1 MSLAHSPFLP
11 ARGLRNAH
19 LQSVLSSSP
28 ARARHAARKLAEAAA
43 SHQTLTLDGGDGI
56 RLQGVLS
63 TPQGSSEQRQ
73 VQHRTLV
80 LLLHGWEGSA
90 QSSYVRAA
98 AARLLQDGY
107 RVFRLNFRD
116 HGDTH
121 HLNEEIFHSGRIA
134 EVAAAAADL
143 VTRLAVQRLAVA
155 GWSLGG
161 NFALR
166 LGLAANAANLPLTAL
181 AAICPA
187 IDPARTMSALENGLP
202 LYLRYFEHKWRRSL
216 AKKRKLFPERHD
228 FDDAVLKLR
237 MRPLTAYFAEHH
249 TDYGSLENYFDAYSI
264 AGERLA
270 ALPVS
275 ADILMA
281 ADDPVVPV
289 ADFHA
294 IAHLPSLRIE
304 LAEYGGHC
312 GFLLDWQMNGYAE
325 DWLSRCLAARLQ
337 EPD

>member
-1 MSLAHSPFLP
+1 MSLASSPFLP
-11 ARGLRNAH
+11 ARGLRNGH
-19 LQSVLSSSP
+19 MQSVLASSP
-28 ARARHAARKLAEAAA
+28 ARARHAARKLAAANA
-43 SHQTLTLDGGDGI
+43 SHQTLTLDAGDGI

-63 TPQGSSEQRQ
+63 APQNHLSDA
-73 VQHRTLV
+73 LV

-90 QSSYVRAA
+90 ESSYIRAA
-98 AARLLQDGY
+98 AARLLQEGH

-121 HLNEEIFHSGRIA
+121 HLNQGIFHSGRIA
-134 EVAAAAADL
+134 EVVAATSDL
-143 VTRLAVQRLAVA
+143 LARLEVQRLAVA

-166 LGLAANAANLPLTAL
+166 LGLAARAARLPLTAI

-187 IDPARTMSALENGLP
+187 IDPARTMETMEAGLP

-228 FDDAVLKLR
+228 FDDTVLKLR
-237 MRPLTAYFAEHH
+237 MRPLTRYFAEHH
-249 TDYGSLENYFDAYSI
+249 TDYGSLENYFDAYNI
-264 AGERLA
+264 AGERLS
-270 ALPVS
+270 ALPVT

-281 ADDPVVPV
+281 ADDPIVPV

-294 IAHLPSLRIE
+294 IAHLPSLRVE

-325 DWLSRCLAARLQ
+325 HWLAARFATLLQ
-337 EPD
+337 NPPPS

>member
-1 MSLAHSPFLP
+1 MIASPFLP

-28 ARARHAARKLAEAAA
+28 ARARYATRKLAEAQA
-43 SHQTLTLDGGDGI
+43 SHQTLTLDAGEGI

-63 TPQGSSEQRQ
+63 TPPNPPGDA
-73 VQHRTLV
+73 LV

-90 QSSYVRAA
+90 ESNYIRAA
-98 AARLLQDGY
+98 AARLLQEGH

-116 HGDTH
+116 HGGTH
-121 HLNEEIFHSGRIA
+121 HLNPEIFHSGRIA
-134 EVAAAAADL
+134 EVVAAASDL
-143 VTRLAVQRLAVA
+143 VARLKVQRLAVG

-166 LGLAANAANLPLTAL
+166 LGLASARARLPLQAI

-187 IDPARTMSALENGLP
+187 IDPANTMEAMEAGLP

-216 AKKRKLFPERHD
+216 ARKRALFPARHD

-249 TDYGSLENYFDAYSI
+249 TDYGSLENYFDAYSV

-270 ALPVS
+270 ALPVA

-289 ADFHA
+289 TDFHR
-294 IAHLPSLRIE
+294 IAHLSQLRIE
-304 LAEYGGHC
+304 LAEHGGHC
-312 GFLLDWQMNGYAE
+312 GFLLDWHMNGYAE
-325 DWLSRCLAARLQ
+325 KWLAERFAALR
-337 EPD
+337 PAPHTP

>member
-56 RLQGVLS
+56 RLQGILS
-63 TPQGSSEQRQ
+63 TPENS
-73 VQHRTLV
+73 HPKTLV

-166 LGLAANAANLPLTAL
+166 LGLVANAANLPLTAL

-216 AKKRKLFPERHD
+216 AKKRELFPERHD

-237 MRPLTAYFAEHH
+237 MRPLTAYFAERH
-249 TDYGSLENYFDAYSI
+249 TDYGSLENYFDAYNI

-281 ADDPVVPV
+281 ADDPIVPV

-294 IAHLPSLRIE
+294 IARLPSLRVE
-304 LAEYGGHC
+304 LSEYGGHC

-325 DWLSRCLAARLQ
+325 HWLATRFAALLQ
-337 EPD
+337 DPHPP